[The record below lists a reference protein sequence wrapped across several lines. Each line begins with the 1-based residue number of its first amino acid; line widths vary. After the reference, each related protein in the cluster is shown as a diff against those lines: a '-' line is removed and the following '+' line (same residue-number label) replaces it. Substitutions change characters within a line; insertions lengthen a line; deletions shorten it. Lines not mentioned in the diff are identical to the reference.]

1 MVLGIYIKKFW
12 CYILVIFKP
21 HILVLE
27 IKCVRSCSHT
37 FLLKSS
43 YYENDHEKKIINNLN
58 FIKKP
63 DSCKSGDWFPDE
75 FHPIHTVQ
83 YNIGEKKLP
92 EFKYYFTKY
101 IAINETSKHVGAP
114 IDLTQANN

>member
-1 MVLGIYIKKFW
+1 MVLRIYKK
-12 CYILVIFKP
+12 ILNTS

-27 IKCVRSCSHT
+27 FKCVQSCSHT

-43 YYENDHEKKIINNLN
+43 YYNDHEKNIINNLN

-63 DSCKSGDWFPDE
+63 DSCKSIDWFPDE
-75 FHPIHTVQ
+75 FHTNHIVQ
-83 YNIGEKKLP
+83 CNIDEKTLP

-101 IAINETSKHVGAP
+101 KTINETSKHIDAP